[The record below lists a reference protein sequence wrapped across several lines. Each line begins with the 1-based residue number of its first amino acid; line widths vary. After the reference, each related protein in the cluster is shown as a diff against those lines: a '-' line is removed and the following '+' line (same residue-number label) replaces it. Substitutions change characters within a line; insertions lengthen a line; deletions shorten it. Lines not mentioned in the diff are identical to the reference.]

1 MNDQEFLNR
10 THESVTVDIS
20 PSQTVC
26 QAITAEMKRKFGE
39 DGYYDPMMKAI
50 RGAGT
55 SVTLKNTTMLE
66 ALKFAEGLRISHP
79 HQNVNVSV
87 DKEGGDFI
95 CHVTWNDQVRY
106 YPEYDIYTKE
116 GKAKAGHREVA

>member
-10 THESVTVDIS
+10 THKSVTVSIS
-20 PSQTVC
+20 ASQTVNR
-26 QAITAEMKRKFGE
+26 AITAEMKRKYGE

-55 SVTLKNTTMLE
+55 SVTLENTTMLE
-66 ALKFAEGLRISHP
+66 ACKFAEGLRISHP

-95 CHVTWNDQVRY
+95 CNVSWNDQVRY
-106 YPEYDIYTKE
+106 YPEYPIYTEE
-116 GKAKAGHREVA
+116 GKAKAGHQEVA